1 MKTFAFALCSL
12 AVLSACGE
20 RGGTTS
26 QTGEKP
32 AADAA
37 QVNADIAAAHD
48 AAGAD
53 FDKAQQA
60 RAEEAAA
67 QGGPE
72 RMNQY
77 KRGVL
82 SLIAGSYSGDCSTK
96 SGAAARGAIVIGA
109 DGSVDAP
116 GMKPHHL
123 LAPNSKLMLSTEAVM
138 GRPEKIVFVAGDDKA
153 GWSVS
158 SNGKGRGSTIFSDGD
173 GAIKCEN
180 EGTPTPGKAAA
191 LYPSL
196 ARFFRAAA
204 SSMQCTD
211 GSSGA
216 RRYQVTP
223 TSNGV
228 TIGDDSFSFTQKNA
242 GEVVMLDPGE
252 GSMHYSYKV
261 IDGDTLAMAIDRRGA
276 INLVTA
282 TGPGNRVYNCSA
294 EQG

>member
-1 MKTFAFALCSL
+1 MKSLAFALCSL
-12 AVLSACGE
+12 ALLSACGE

-32 AADAA
+32 ATDAA

-48 AAGAD
+48 AAGAAID
-53 FDKAQQA
+53 DAQRA
-60 RAEEAAA
+60 RGEAAA
-67 QGGPE
+67 ARGGPQ
-72 RMNQY
+72 RMDQY

-82 SLIAGSYSGDCSTK
+82 ALIAGSYSGDCATK

-109 DGSVDAP
+109 DGAVDAP
-116 GMKPHHL
+116 GMQPHHL

-158 SNGKGRGSTIFSDGD
+158 SSGKGRGSTIFSDGD
-173 GAIKCEN
+173 DAVKCEN

-191 LYPSL
+191 LYPAL
-196 ARFFRAAA
+196 ARFFTAAA
-204 SSMQCTD
+204 RTMQCTD

-216 RRYQVTP
+216 RRYQVSP
-223 TSNGV
+223 TANGV
-228 TIGDDSFSFTQKNA
+228 TIGDDTFSFTQLNA

-252 GSMHYSYKV
+252 GTLHYSYKV
-261 IDGDTLAMAIDRRGA
+261 IDGDTLAMAIDRSGA
-276 INLVTA
+276 IKLVTA
-282 TGPGNRVYNCSA
+282 MGPSKKVYNCSA
-294 EQG
+294 DQR